1 MKYRRNRSMV
11 ADVTQAA
18 AERGQRGLFAGI
30 TVVVSSVAA
39 VTLMIIGQPLWCSC
53 GTWSPWSWDIWS
65 SHNSQHLIDPYTF
78 THVLHG
84 ILFCAVVYQFPRRV
98 PSWARYATAIVLEAG
113 WEVLENLPMI
123 IDRYRTATIS
133 LDYSGDSVANSVADI
148 LACAVGYAAAN
159 RLRAK
164 WSVAVFVLTEVLLV
178 LTIRDCLI
186 LNVVMLICPVES
198 VRQWQMGK

>member
-1 MKYRRNRSMV
+1 MA

-39 VTLMIIGQPLWCSC
+39 VTLMMIGQPLWCSC

-84 ILFCAVVYQFPRRV
+84 ILFCALVCQFPQRV

-164 WSVAVFVLTEVLLV
+164 WSVAVFILTEVLLV

-186 LNVVMLICPVES
+186 LNVVMLVCPVES
-198 VRQWQMGK
+198 IRQWQMGK

>member
-1 MKYRRNRSMV
+1 MV

-30 TVVVSSVAA
+30 TVVVSSAAA
-39 VTLMIIGQPLWCSC
+39 VTLMMIGQPLWCSC

-186 LNVVMLICPVES
+186 LNVVMLVCPVES
-198 VRQWQMGK
+198 IRQWQMGK